1 MTTPVPGH
9 TRLRVTRAGIDTYQQ
24 PVVYMHRDCEVCRS
38 EGFAAMTRVRLDVG
52 PRTLV
57 ATLNVVVDDR
67 LGLDEV
73 ALSEVAWT
81 LLEPMPN
88 VLARVGHAEPAAS
101 AGALRAKV
109 FGARLDDAQYLA
121 LVQDVMESRLSDL
134 ELAAFVTA
142 SAGDRL
148 DQAETTALT
157 RAMIAVGQ
165 RLDWGQGPVLD
176 KHCVGGLP
184 GNRTTP
190 IVVAIVA
197 ALGYRIPKTS
207 SRAITSPAGT
217 ADTMEV
223 MAPVALDLAAMR
235 RVVEREGGCIV
246 WGGNVRLSPADDIL
260 IRVQRPLDFDSDGQ
274 LVASVLS
281 KKIAAGS
288 THVLIDMPVGPTAK
302 VRSEAAANS
311 LGTRLVHT
319 AAALGL
325 HLGIHRTDGTQPVG
339 RGIGPAL
346 EAHDV
351 LKVLRNAADAPADLR
366 ERALALSAALLDMA
380 AGSNAGTG
388 LERARGVLDSG
399 AALAKFLAIC
409 EAQGG
414 FREPQ
419 RAAFTADVPAT
430 ASGRIAAIDNRRLA
444 RIATSAPSSASSRVT
459 SDSPSGKCRQP
470 TGETRACKVAAKVPA
485 NTASA
490 GKGISTRFMG
500 SPRGQRVATP
510 ERAQGRKPV
519 LPETPHAM
527 SSGAVRARPYRRRAD
542 RSRGRPWGKS
552 VRQPV
557 WPACGCRSP
566 RCGPM
571 QLPGRRR

>member
-1 MTTPVPGH
+1 MTGQAAGH

-38 EGFAAMTRVRLDVG
+38 EGFAAMTRVRLDVDA
-52 PRTLV
+52 RTLV

-73 ALSEVAWT
+73 ALSEAAWT
-81 LLEPMPN
+81 LLDPVPHAQAW
-88 VLARVGHAEPAAS
+88 VRHAEPASS

-148 DQAETTALT
+148 DHAETTALT

-165 RLDWGQGPVLD
+165 RLDWGEGPVLD

-302 VRSEAAANS
+302 VRSEAAAHS
-311 LGTRLVHT
+311 LGSRLAHT

-325 HLGIHRTDGTQPVG
+325 QLGIHRSDGTQPVG

-351 LKVLRNAADAPADLR
+351 LKVLRNATDAPADLR

-380 AGSNAGTG
+380 PGSNAGTG
-388 LERARGVLDSG
+388 LERARSVLDSG
-399 AALAKFLAIC
+399 RALAKFLAIC

-414 FREPQ
+414 FREPA
-419 RAAFTADVPAT
+419 RAPFTADVPAS
-430 ASGRIAAIDNRRLA
+430 ASGRITEIDNRRLA
-444 RIATSAPSSASSRVT
+444 KLAKLAGAPTSPTAGLETSLRVG
-459 SDSPSGKCRQP
+459 DAV
-470 TGETRACKVAAKVPA
+470 E
-485 NTASA
+485 
-490 GKGISTRFMG
+490 
-500 SPRGQRVATP
+500 RGQPLLTLHAESPGELAYALEHAATLQP
-510 ERAQGRKPV
+510 FV
-519 LPETPHAM
+519 LGEVP
-527 SSGAVRARPYRRRAD
+527 
-542 RSRGRPWGKS
+542 
-552 VRQPV
+552 
-557 WPACGCRSP
+557 
-566 RCGPM
+566 
-571 QLPGRRR
+571 

>member
-1 MTTPVPGH
+1 MTGQAAGH

-38 EGFAAMTRVRLDVG
+38 EGFAAMTRVRVDVDA
-52 PRTLV
+52 RTLV

-73 ALSEVAWT
+73 ALSEAAWT
-81 LLEPMPN
+81 LLDPMP
-88 VLARVGHAEPAAS
+88 HAQAWVRHAQPASS

-148 DQAETTALT
+148 DHAETTALT

-165 RLDWGQGPVLD
+165 RLDWGDGPVLD

-288 THVLIDMPVGPTAK
+288 THVLIDMPAGPTAK
-302 VRSEAAANS
+302 VRSEAAAHS
-311 LGTRLVHT
+311 LGSRLAHT

-325 HLGIHRTDGTQPVG
+325 QLGIHRSDGTQPVG

-351 LKVLRNAADAPADLR
+351 LKVLRNAEMHPPTVR
-366 ERALALSAALLDMA
+366 ERALALSRRCWTCS
-380 AGSNAGTG
+380 GQQRRHRTG
-388 LERARGVLDSG
+388 RARGWGYG
-399 AALAKFLAIC
+399 AALDKYWRSRGTGRIPRTGRQLHRRRP
-409 EAQGG
+409 GN
-414 FREPQ
+414 R
-419 RAAFTADVPAT
+419 T
-430 ASGRIAAIDNRRLA
+430 GRIAVTTTAGWQTGKLA
-444 RIATSAPSSASSRVT
+444 GAPKPTPPPRTGLRIAIR
-459 SDSPSGKCRQP
+459 
-470 TGETRACKVAAKVPA
+470 
-485 NTASA
+485 SA
-490 GKGISTRFMG
+490 GQPLIT
-500 SPRGQRVATP
+500 
-510 ERAQGRKPV
+510 
-519 LPETPHAM
+519 LH
-527 SSGAVRARPYRRRAD
+527 AD
-542 RSRGRPWGKS
+542 RGRNAYALEQAVTLHLCAWRGSRT
-552 VRQPV
+552 
-557 WPACGCRSP
+557 
-566 RCGPM
+566 RC
-571 QLPGRRR
+571 